1 MKIYT
6 TLSLVACQVSG
17 QVSIDHTPTRTLA
30 NFYHCDH
37 FPQIIPIFPS
47 PPLPS
52 SPLKNNQLSPE
63 TYPILRVL
71 IKISWRFKIYTT
83 RHRVINKTCLQ
94 FNMLEICNS
103 LVRIS
108 LLLELIVEK
117 LFLLNVKVSS
127 SSNLYS
133 IEKKRNDSISFYES
147 NNIFFHVETR
157 EFSKQ
162 MITRRSVRVHKKI
175 TYTCELSTE
184 LVGKS
189 ISINASRNS
198 YRRWS
203 RRGEGRALLLALR
216 LITVCTDSR
225 ACRWGKQAFDKPCAP
240 WKLISTVD

>member
-1 MKIYT
+1 MPSI
-6 TLSLVACQVSG
+6 SG

-37 FPQIIPIFPS
+37 FPQIIPIFSPS
-47 PPLPS
+47 PLS
-52 SPLKNNQLSPE
+52 FSPLKNNQLSPE

-94 FNMLEICNS
+94 FNMLEIRNS

-117 LFLLNVKVSS
+117 LFLLNAKVSS
-127 SSNLYS
+127 TNLYS
-133 IEKKRNDSISFYES
+133 IVRKKKRFDLLLRFSKAIV
-147 NNIFFHVETR
+147 FFFIHVETR